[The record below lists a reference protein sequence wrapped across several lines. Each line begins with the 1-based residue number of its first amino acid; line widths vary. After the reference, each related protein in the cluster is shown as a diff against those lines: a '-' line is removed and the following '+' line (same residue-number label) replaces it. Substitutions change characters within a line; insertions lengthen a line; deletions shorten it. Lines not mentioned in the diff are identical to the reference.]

1 MVDLYILSII
11 AIIPFPL
18 TYLIPYSLA
27 FLYTLPIL
35 YQIYKTIKGKP
46 INFKESTIEKLS
58 ILCFFL
64 FIIDIFFFSRKIIQI
79 AIHLT
84 MALIVVKIFN
94 LKKERDKNLF
104 LLLLFFLI
112 TAGIANSFHITLFPY
127 IILVFYFFIKI
138 FMEQIEIEKKY
149 SKKFSFFSIFLSL
162 IICIPIF
169 ISFPRV
175 KAPYFPGV
183 SLKGETFGYDD
194 FSLDLNEIE
203 SKRSSNEIIMRVKF
217 KTLQEENLY
226 IRVKTFSRYKN
237 GIWNSP
243 KPEHKL
249 LNAKKPGYFSF
260 SLEKEKDIYEI
271 YAKSFFQ
278 YLPTFYGMASL
289 YIPFEYLTI
298 SKDSSFVLPSTF
310 QRRKLKYQAGI
321 TNNKKLHKVF
331 EPIEEEKNKDNSE
344 KLKELARQL
353 FKNAKDDKE
362 KIDKLVNYF
371 YKNFTYTIEK
381 IGLEDFL
388 FKEKKGHCELF
399 ATASALLLREEN
411 IPTRIVVGYLGGEKH
426 PWQNYLIVR
435 ASNAHAWVEAW
446 VEGNWV
452 LIDATPPSFRPS
464 IKEGEIGAF
473 IKYFYESL
481 SFFWDRNVLGFTY
494 SEQRD
499 ILLYFK
505 DNLKTIFK
513 IFIIISIF
521 SMLFISLK
529 IFIKYKK
536 ERLPFYL
543 NYYKKLREKAI
554 KKYNLSE
561 TTAPE
566 KLSFILKDLKPNSS
580 YHIEKFFELYLG
592 SSFGRKL
599 PEKKEMKYHYKKLN
613 ELIFK
618 R

>member
-18 TYLIPYSLA
+18 TYLIPYPLA
-27 FLYTLPIL
+27 FLYLLPIL
-35 YQIYKTIKGKP
+35 YQIYQTIKGKP
-46 INFKESTIEKLS
+46 INLKENTIEKLS

-64 FIIDIFFFSRKIIQI
+64 FIIDIFFFSRKIIHI

-84 MALIVVKIFN
+84 MSLVVVKIFN
-94 LKKERDKNLF
+94 LRKERDKNLF

-127 IILVFYFFIKI
+127 IILVSYFFIKI
-138 FMEQIEIEKKY
+138 FMEQIKLEEKY
-149 SKKFSFFSIFLSL
+149 SKKFSFLSIFLSL

-169 ISFPRV
+169 ISFPRM
-175 KAPYFPGV
+175 KAPYIPSV

-203 SKRSSNEIIMRVKF
+203 SKKSSNEIIMRIKF
-217 KTLQEENLY
+217 KNFQEENLY
-226 IRVKTFSRYKN
+226 IRVKTFSKYKN
-237 GIWNSP
+237 GIWSSP
-243 KPEHKL
+243 KPVHKL

-260 SLEKEKDIYEI
+260 SKEMEKDIYEI

-278 YLPTFYGMASL
+278 YLPTFYGMVSL
-289 YIPFEYLTI
+289 YIPFEYITI
-298 SKDSSFVLPSTF
+298 SSDSSFVLSSTLH
-310 QRRKLKYQAGI
+310 RRRLKYQVGI
-321 TNNKKLHKVF
+321 INSKKLHKNF
-331 EPIEEEKNKDNSE
+331 EPLEAEKNKYNSE
-344 KLKELARQL
+344 KLKELAKEI
-353 FKNAKDDKE
+353 FKDTKDNKE
-362 KIDKLVNYF
+362 KIDKLINYF
-371 YKNFTYTIEK
+371 YKNFTYSIEK
-381 IGLEDFL
+381 IDLDYFL

-399 ATASALLLREEN
+399 ATAAALLLREEN

-452 LIDATPPSFRPS
+452 LIDTTPPSFRPA
-464 IKEGEIGAF
+464 IKEGDIGAF

-481 SFFWDRNVLGFTY
+481 SFFWDRNILGFTY
-494 SEQRD
+494 AEQRD
-499 ILLYFK
+499 ILFYFK
-505 DNLKTIFK
+505 ENVKNIFVF
-513 IFIIISIF
+513 FIIISIF
-521 SMLFISLK
+521 SLLFISLK

-543 NYYKKLREKAI
+543 KYYKKIRAKTI
-554 KKYNLSE
+554 KKYNLFE
-561 TTAPE
+561 GIPPE
-566 KLSFILKDLKPNSS
+566 KLSFTLKNLKPNSS

-592 SSFGRKL
+592 ASFGRKS
-599 PEKKEMKYHYKKLN
+599 PKKREMKYHYKKLN
-613 ELIFK
+613 KLIFK